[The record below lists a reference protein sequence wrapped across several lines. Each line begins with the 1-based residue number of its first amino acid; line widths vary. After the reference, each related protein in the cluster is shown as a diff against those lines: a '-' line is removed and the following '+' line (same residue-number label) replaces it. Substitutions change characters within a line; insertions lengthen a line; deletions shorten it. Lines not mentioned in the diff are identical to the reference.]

1 MPQAPLTSGPIIMRP
16 GTKPPATGWPLSGAT
31 TNQATSVGK
40 IAPNSSA
47 AIQYPAPRGNLGS
60 TQEKTKPQTPPQRAS
75 EITFGTP
82 NGSVGAIGN
91 GGAGI
96 RPAAG
101 RTAKRASGEIS
112 GRSYEGRGGRGG
124 MRDGGARRTPEH

>member
-60 TQEKTKPQTPPQRAS
+60 TQEKTKPQTPPQKARSAEHTS
-75 EITFGTP
+75 ELQ
-82 NGSVGAIGN
+82 SLM
-91 GGAGI
+91 
-96 RPAAG
+96 R
-101 RTAKRASGEIS
+101 IS
-112 GRSYEGRGGRGG
+112 YAVFCLKKNK
-124 MRDGGARRTPEH
+124 DK

>member
-60 TQEKTKPQTPPQRAS
+60 TQEKTKPQTPTQKAS

-82 NGSVGAIGN
+82 HGSVGAIGN
-91 GGAGI
+91 GRAGDK
-96 RPAAG
+96 AAAVRK
-101 RTAKRASGEIS
+101 RTRLNS
-112 GRSYEGRGGRGG
+112 
-124 MRDGGARRTPEH
+124 TH